1 MGGVDIIPGVSG
13 GTMALILGIYSR
25 LIYALG
31 GLTQPAFLHP
41 LVRLRLRK
49 ALEAIDWP
57 FLLTL
62 SIGVGTAVLTL
73 SRGLEWLLEHQRSLL
88 FSFFFGLILASVLTL
103 ARKVQQWRTTEI
115 LGFVAAASSTFAIV
129 GLAPTKTPD
138 GTWFLFLSGAL
149 AICALVLPGISGAFV
164 LVLLDKYD
172 RVLSAVNG
180 GDLATLAAVT
190 AGALVGLLSFVRLLS
205 WLFERYERT
214 ILTILAGFMLGS
226 LRRVWPWQ
234 LSEADVSVP
243 VLPPMEAT
251 GDVVQLAFAALL
263 VLAGLALIP
272 TLERMAAPN

>member
-13 GTMALILGIYSR
+13 GTMALILGIYPR
-25 LIYALG
+25 LVYTLG
-31 GLTQPAFLHP
+31 GLTQPAFLRP
-41 LVRLRLRK
+41 LARLRLRK

-57 FLLTL
+57 FLLAL
-62 SIGVGTAVLTL
+62 SIGVGTAILTL

-88 FSFFFGLILASVLTL
+88 FSFFFGLILASVLTI
-103 ARKVQQWRTTEI
+103 ARKVQQWRMTEI
-115 LGFVAAASSTFAIV
+115 LGFVAAASSAFAIV
-129 GLAPTKTPD
+129 GLTPTKTPD

-164 LVLLDKYD
+164 LVLLNKYD

-251 GDVVQLAFAALL
+251 GDVVQLALAALL

>member
-41 LVRLRLRK
+41 LARLRLRK

-73 SRGLEWLLEHQRSLL
+73 SRGLEWLLEHQRPLL
-88 FSFFFGLILASVLTL
+88 FSFFFGLILASVLTI

-115 LGFVAAASSTFAIV
+115 LGFVAAASSAFAIV

-243 VLPPMEAT
+243 VLPPIEAT
-251 GDVVQLAFAALL
+251 GDIVQLAFAALL

>member
-13 GTMALILGIYSR
+13 GTMALILGIYPR
-25 LIYALG
+25 LIYTLG

-41 LVRLRLRK
+41 LARLRLRK

-73 SRGLEWLLEHQRSLL
+73 SRGLEWLLEYQRSLL
-88 FSFFFGLILASVLTL
+88 FSFFFGLVLASVLTI

-129 GLAPTKTPD
+129 GLAPTKTPN

-251 GDVVQLAFAALL
+251 GDIVQFAFAALL